1 MGSDAVEKHRS
12 NRLSAGVVVML
23 VVSLLGLAYFQSHS
37 LTSFVSSEPE
47 GPLHK
52 ADEARRRNLEGG
64 ECRVDRYLANTRVPG
79 FHPACF
85 SFDGERSV
93 FRSRE
98 SQPNCAFLCS
108 ILIKAYMH
116 GMQTELS
123 KPQEIA
129 IPLGILQKLKTL
141 MAFVEHVDAA
151 LSINH
156 DPSGW

>member
-1 MGSDAVEKHRS
+1 
-12 NRLSAGVVVML
+12 
-23 VVSLLGLAYFQSHS
+23 
-37 LTSFVSSEPE
+37 
-47 GPLHK
+47 
-52 ADEARRRNLEGG
+52 
-64 ECRVDRYLANTRVPG
+64 
-79 FHPACF
+79 
-85 SFDGERSV
+85 
-93 FRSRE
+93 
-98 SQPNCAFLCS
+98 
-108 ILIKAYMH
+108 MH